1 VLVNRRSFLRTV
13 AGAAAPAVLR
23 ARPKRPNIILIMAD
37 DMGYSDIGCYGG
49 EIATPNLD
57 RLARGGVRFTQF
69 YNNARCCPTRASL
82 LTGLYPHQ
90 AGIGHMMGDYHLPAY
105 RGSLSRNAV
114 TIAEALRPAGY
125 HTLMTGKWHV
135 TPVGEEHRDNWPMQ
149 RGFEHY
155 FGTIMGGGSYY
166 APASLQRDNVAV
178 TPGTGDF
185 YYTDAI
191 GENAAAYAEEYA
203 RKSEPFFL
211 YTAFTSPHWPL
222 HARAEEIA
230 RYQDRYR
237 AGWDRLREERHRKQI
252 ELGILD
258 RKWPISPRDPQVPAW
273 EDVKLKEWQVRRMAV
288 YAAQVDAMDRNI
300 GRILKSVEKA
310 GALEH
315 TLILF
320 LSDNGGC
327 AEELRP
333 GARAQHIPERT
344 RDGRAMRTG
353 NQPAIPPGPEDT
365 YASYGIGWAN
375 ASNTPFRLY
384 KHWVHE
390 GGIATPL
397 IAHWPEGVRKAGAIT
412 SQYGH
417 IIDIMATCVDAAGA
431 TYPSQHGGQAITPLE
446 GHSLLPILSGGKR
459 PAPEIYWEH
468 EGNRATRQ
476 GKWKL
481 VSRFNQEWELH
492 DMDAGRTE
500 QNNLADRQPAVAAKL
515 KDKWRKWADRVGVE
529 PWAELRKR
537 QINT

>member
-1 VLVNRRSFLRTV
+1 VQRRQFLQAI
-13 AGAAAPAVLR
+13 AGAAAAPAMLR
-23 ARPKRPNIILIMAD
+23 ARPKRPNIVLIMAD
-37 DMGYSDIGCYGG
+37 DMGFSDIGCYGS

-90 AGIGHMMGDYHLPAY
+90 AGIGHMMGDYKLPAY
-105 RGSLSRNAV
+105 RGNLGRNAV

-125 HTLMTGKWHV
+125 HTLMAGKWHV
-135 TPVGEEHRDNWPMQ
+135 TPVGDQYRDNWPLQ

-155 FGTIMGGGSYY
+155 YGTIMGGGSYY

-191 GENAAAYAEEYA
+191 GENAARMAGEYA

-222 HARAEEIA
+222 HARPEDIA
-230 RYQDRYR
+230 RYRDRYR
-237 AGWDRLREERHRKQI
+237 AGWDKLREERHRKQL
-252 ELGILD
+252 ELGIVERRWPVTD
-258 RKWPISPRDPQVPAW
+258 RDKQVPAW
-273 EDVKLKEWQVRRMAV
+273 DDEKNKEWQIRRMAV

-300 GRILKSVEKA
+300 GRILASIEQA
-310 GALEH
+310 GAMQN
-315 TLILF
+315 TLVMF

-327 AEELRP
+327 AEELRI
-333 GARAQHIPERT
+333 GAQAQHIPVTT
-344 RDGRAMRTG
+344 RDGRPLRPG
-353 NQPAIPPGPEDT
+353 NDPSLPPGPEDT

-390 GGIATPL
+390 GGISTPL
-397 IAHWPEGVRKAGAIT
+397 VAHWPEGIRKQGLIT
-412 SQYGH
+412 PQYGH
-417 IIDIMATCVDAAGA
+417 IIDLMATCVDAAGA
-431 TYPSQHGGQAITPLE
+431 VYPSRHQGNAITPLE
-446 GHSLLPILSGGKR
+446 GRSLLPILSGGKR
-459 PAPEIYWEH
+459 PAPELYWEH

-481 VSRFNQEWELH
+481 VSRFNTPWELY
-492 DMDAGRTE
+492 DMKAGRTE
-500 QNNLADRQPAVAAKL
+500 TADLAARQPQMAARL
-515 KDKWRKWADRVGVE
+515 QAKWESWAKRVGVE
-529 PWAELRKR
+529 PWGELRKR